1 MVTHPPPPTP
11 CPGTRPYG
19 WGTGAKLTWWVTR
32 HQLQKPIITI
42 LAAAITLATAAIA
55 WPLGALST
63 ASLILLGLATFY
75 GAVAATT
82 VAAHLITLRR
92 WARDGWLVGYFTSDA
107 SQLVHPEDGAWV
119 LSEHHARRRG
129 RGHGAQLRAVVWPH
143 IMDEACRLG
152 AAIRMAT
159 RVPKL
164 ADQYRAEIPGLVVD
178 RVEAGVVHLMR
189 ADFSEEIGCDC

>member
-19 WGTGAKLTWWVTR
+19 WGTGAKLTWWATR

-42 LAAAITLATAAIA
+42 LAAAITLTTAAIA

-82 VAAHLITLRR
+82 AAVHLIT
-92 WARDGWLVGYFTSDA
+92 DYGSVGWTHQGN
-107 SQLVHPEDGAWV
+107 
-119 LSEHHARRRG
+119 LSGTHFSSFG
-129 RGHGAQLRAVVWPH
+129 VSRA
-143 IMDEACRLG
+143 I
-152 AAIRMAT
+152 
-159 RVPKL
+159 
-164 ADQYRAEIPGLVVD
+164 
-178 RVEAGVVHLMR
+178 
-189 ADFSEEIGCDC
+189 

>member
-1 MVTHPPPPTP
+1 MTHPPPPTP
-11 CPGTRPYG
+11 CPGTHPYG
-19 WGTGAKLTWWVTR
+19 SGTGAKLAWWATR

-42 LAAAITLATAAIA
+42 LAGTVALATAAIA

-82 VAAHLITLRR
+82 VAAHLITLRH
-92 WARDGWLVGYFTSDA
+92 WARHGWLVGYFTADA
-107 SQLVHPEDGAWV
+107 SQLVHPEDGVWV

-129 RGHGAQLRAVVWPH
+129 RGHGAQLRALLWPH
-143 IMDEACRLG
+143 LMGEADRLD
-152 AAIRMAT
+152 AAVRMAT
-159 RVPKL
+159 RVPML

-189 ADFSEEIGCDC
+189 QSA

>member
-1 MVTHPPPPTP
+1 MVTHPPPPAP

-19 WGTGAKLTWWVTR
+19 WGTGAQLAWWVTR

-63 ASLILLGLATFY
+63 ASLILLGLASFY

-92 WARDGWLVGYFTSDA
+92 WARHGWLVGYFTGDA

-119 LSEHHARRRG
+119 LSEHHARHRG
-129 RGHGAQLRAVVWPH
+129 RGHGAQLRAVAWPH
-143 IMDEACRLG
+143 LMSEADRLG
-152 AAIRMAT
+152 VGIRMASSVRKLSDEYLSEVPEAVVE
-159 RVPKL
+159 RV
-164 ADQYRAEIPGLVVD
+164 D
-178 RVEAGVVHLMR
+178 AGVMHLKRDPSR
-189 ADFSEEIGCDC
+189 AS

>member
-1 MVTHPPPPTP
+1 MTHPPPPTP

-19 WGTGAKLTWWVTR
+19 WGTGAKLTWWATR